1 MISFLNSNRRKYH
14 NILDCRDNFRDMLT
28 MCDQLSVNVDAI
40 HHSMSVLNSDYIDR
54 ILTEIETM
62 QDDDTVD

>member
-1 MISFLNSNRRKYH
+1 
-14 NILDCRDNFRDMLT
+14 MLT
-28 MCDQLSVNVDAI
+28 MCDQLSVNVDTI